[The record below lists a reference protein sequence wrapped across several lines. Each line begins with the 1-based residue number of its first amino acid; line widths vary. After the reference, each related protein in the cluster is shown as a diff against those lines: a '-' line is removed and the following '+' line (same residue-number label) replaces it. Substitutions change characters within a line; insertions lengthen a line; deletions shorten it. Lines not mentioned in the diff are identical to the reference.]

1 MDGNHSDTPP
11 SPAGDPPP
19 GGRPEG
25 GRRERI
31 ERLLDTDPKDVFL
44 RYALALEWVSEGEL
58 DRGLEILSAL
68 MAAPPH
74 YVPAFHMAGRHLAA
88 AGRIEEAR
96 AALRDGIELARVQG
110 ESHAAAEMA
119 ELLMSLGEFGEPG

>member
-1 MDGNHSDTPP
+1 MDQR
-11 SPAGDPPP
+11 
-19 GGRPEG
+19 RPETPSSSAG

-31 ERLLDTDPKDVFL
+31 ERLLEADPSDVFL
-44 RYALALEWVSEGEL
+44 RYALALEWVSQGDL
-58 DRGLEILSAL
+58 GRGLEMLSAL
-68 MAAPPH
+68 AAAPLE

-96 AALRDGIELARVQG
+96 SVLRDGIEAAREQG

-119 ELLMSLGEFGEPG
+119 ELLVSLGDHGESG